1 MPSGTQPGVCRHR
14 LKSPFNLIKPTGGL
28 SPARA
33 VYPPR
38 CSSMLPSPEPFVNA
52 YLNSDWR
59 LCESSSE
66 GSLWIGLPP
75 VGRSFCM
82 APSSHISPKGR
93 LELFLCQRRHF
104 PTSWGTD
111 CAHGACLPDTSRG
124 CRNSVTPDTL
134 SSSSLRL
141 ARVMPLFGSAR
152 YEQWL
157 CRMYGGQVAHRSMG
171 GERSVAN
178 RHIPPQILYVTL
190 DLHSLVGG
198 VSHSSFPDP
207 PPDTAERYTGR
218 SWQRR

>member
-1 MPSGTQPGVCRHR
+1 
-14 LKSPFNLIKPTGGL
+14 
-28 SPARA
+28 
-33 VYPPR
+33 
-38 CSSMLPSPEPFVNA
+38 
-52 YLNSDWR
+52 
-59 LCESSSE
+59 
-66 GSLWIGLPP
+66 
-75 VGRSFCM
+75 M

-93 LELFLCQRRHF
+93 LELFTSEEAFPNILGHRLC
-104 PTSWGTD
+104 TWG
-111 CAHGACLPDTSRG
+111 LPPGYLAGLSKYG
-124 CRNSVTPDTL
+124 FSVTPDTL

-157 CRMYGGQVAHRSMG
+157 CRMYGGQVAHRPMG
-171 GERSVAN
+171 GERSVAD
-178 RHIPPQILYVTL
+178 RHNPPQIQYVTL